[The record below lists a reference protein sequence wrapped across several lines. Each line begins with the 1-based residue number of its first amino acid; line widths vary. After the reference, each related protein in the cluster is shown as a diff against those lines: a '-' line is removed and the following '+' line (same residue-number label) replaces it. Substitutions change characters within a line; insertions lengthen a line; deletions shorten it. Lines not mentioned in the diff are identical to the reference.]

1 MKGLAISYIDTSILV
16 AALDEKDRRYDKAR
30 AILEESGRVKVI
42 SELVVTELASVVAR
56 RSDIVSSI
64 GQILG
69 LGPEEVMLAIILYVV
84 KRFGLKLHT
93 VERGTKIPTLGTM
106 NAPLYET
113 VKLAPTT
120 RLRTLD
126 LIHVAYVKL
135 MVETGLPLGAF
146 ITADLEYE
154 RAREF
159 LKDTLGVELLII
171 D

>member
-1 MKGLAISYIDTSILV
+1 M
-16 AALDEKDRRYDKAR
+16 
-30 AILEESGRVKVI
+30 
-42 SELVVTELASVVAR
+42 
-56 RSDIVSSI
+56 
-64 GQILG
+64 
-69 LGPEEVMLAIILYVV
+69 
-84 KRFGLKLHT
+84 KLHT
-93 VERGTKIPTLGTM
+93 VERGTKILTLGTM
-106 NAPLYET
+106 NASLYEA